1 MQNHLERVNK
11 LIFAIIGILVG
22 VIIGFVLPFTYSTSY
37 SLYISVAILAC
48 LDSVFGGIRANLED
62 KFNVSIFV
70 SGFFG
75 NALIAAA
82 LAYLG
87 DKLGVPLYYAAIFT
101 FGGRIF
107 DNFAKIRRNLLYN
120 RNESKLNKD

>member
-1 MQNHLERVNK
+1 M
-11 LIFAIIGILVG
+11 IFAIIGILVG

>member
-1 MQNHLERVNK
+1 MVYLFI
-11 LIFAIIGILVG
+11 LIGVVLGIVVGNVIPAI
-22 VIIGFVLPFTYSTSY
+22 PYTYSIY
-37 SLYISVAILAC
+37 LSVAIIAA
-48 LDSVFGGIRANLED
+48 LDSIFGAIASNIKNRFDA
-62 KFNVSIFV
+62 KVFV